1 MTKKQ
6 RCFVAAMLVLA
17 FLSVIIFTFQAASEG
32 TPILDRWASP
42 FVAEGEGTAVESM
55 FRWITELGS
64 SWFLYTIAII
74 AGLILWIYYKDS
86 IAGIMLVSGVAAG
99 YGANFAIKHLVQ
111 RERPRILE
119 SVDGTGLSYPS
130 GHAMVSMVT
139 YSLLVYFLMIQMKSM
154 KAAVWIIALGLIL
167 VLLIGFSRYVL
178 RVHYLTDVIAGFSF
192 GILVVAVW
200 LSLYHR
206 WKRRRKSSPT

>member
-6 RCFVAAMLVLA
+6 RYFVAAMLVLA
-17 FLSVIIFTFQAASEG
+17 SLSVILFTFQAASEG

-42 FVAEGEGTAVESM
+42 FVAEVEGTAVESM

-74 AGLILWIYYKDS
+74 AGLILRVYYKDS
-86 IAGIMLVSGVAAG
+86 IAGVMLVSGVAAG
-99 YGANFAIKHLVQ
+99 YGFNFAIKHLVQ

-130 GHAMVSMVT
+130 GHAMVSVVT

-154 KAAVWIIALGLIL
+154 KAAVWIIVVGLIL

-178 RVHYLTDVIAGFSF
+178 RVHYLTDVMAGFSF

-200 LSLYHR
+200 ISLYHI
-206 WKRRRKSSPT
+206 WKRRKESSPT